1 MAIRRLAAGVALIAC
16 CVAGSAWA
24 GGGVLAGTL
33 TSAPTLLGGTMS
45 FPAQPVNTASSPQ
58 TETLTAHIVAV
69 PPGPIPPGT
78 VVQIAG
84 TSIDNADFAVTGG
97 TCTPIFFLVDGAGC
111 TLQLTFTPSV
121 AGPRT
126 AHLSV
131 QCALTSVVG
140 VVALVCDNVM
150 RPLIQLNG
158 FGNAIV
164 AAVATAVPTLGAGP
178 LTTLALLL
186 FGASIALM
194 RRRR

>member
-1 MAIRRLAAGVALIAC
+1 M
-16 CVAGSAWA
+16 AGSAWA
-24 GGGVLAGTL
+24 GGGVLAGAL

-45 FPAQPVNTASSPQ
+45 FPAQPVNAASAPQ

-69 PPGPIPPGT
+69 PGPIPPGT
-78 VVQIAG
+78 ALQIAG

-97 TCTPIFFLVDGAGC
+97 TCTPIFFLADGAGC

-126 AHLSV
+126 AQLSV

-150 RPLIQLNG
+150 RPLIQLSG
-158 FGNAIV
+158 FGNALV

-178 LTTLALLL
+178 LTALALLL
-186 FGASIALM
+186 FGASIVLM